1 MRSTRGT
8 ASAFT
13 STSRRCT
20 QAGSIRSN
28 SGLPATRAGCC
39 AMRATPVPCICAS
52 APSSSSASTIR
63 RHARSNGASGAIRC
77 KAAHRNRGTDM
88 PALPTR
94 HYAAELQRQLR
105 GLLGHEQ
112 IVTQAYGRHLLIK
125 RLDDEEPT
133 VVARLT
139 QLGRNRY
146 GAAFRSHSGRW
157 EPLPGAGSLDEMAQ
171 LVVTLL
177 QPYLQPDNY

>member
-1 MRSTRGT
+1 
-8 ASAFT
+8 
-13 STSRRCT
+13 
-20 QAGSIRSN
+20 
-28 SGLPATRAGCC
+28 
-39 AMRATPVPCICAS
+39 
-52 APSSSSASTIR
+52 
-63 RHARSNGASGAIRC
+63 
-77 KAAHRNRGTDM
+77 M
-88 PALPTR
+88 PALSTK

-139 QLGRNRY
+139 ELGRNRY

-177 QPYLQPDNY
+177 EPYLQPDN

>member
-1 MRSTRGT
+1 
-8 ASAFT
+8 
-13 STSRRCT
+13 
-20 QAGSIRSN
+20 
-28 SGLPATRAGCC
+28 
-39 AMRATPVPCICAS
+39 
-52 APSSSSASTIR
+52 
-63 RHARSNGASGAIRC
+63 
-77 KAAHRNRGTDM
+77 M
-88 PALPTR
+88 PAIPTK
-94 HYAAELQRQLR
+94 HYASELERRLR

-139 QLGRNRY
+139 DLGRNRY
-146 GAAFRSHSGRW
+146 SAAFRSHTGRW
-157 EPLPGAGSLDEMAQ
+157 EPLPGTGSLDEMTE